1 MSKMSKETY
10 LKGEEKLK
18 AIAIIKTG
26 LGVRL
31 SAREILQQLNK
42 KGIDISERTYR
53 RLKLEIY
60 QSAGSTISEI
70 FRKQIGGTFF
80 DELLSFEE
88 MERRCWELYYDA
100 KNPNEKFRALS
111 QLRLISQDKLK
122 IMKTLPLSL
131 RTETLD
137 YSQLRDDLKEIDKEG
152 ESPTSSS

>member
-1 MSKMSKETY
+1 MSKESY

-18 AIAIIKTG
+18 AITIIKTG
-26 LGVRL
+26 LGVRM
-31 SAREILQQLNK
+31 SPKEILQQLQK
-42 KGIDISERTYR
+42 KGIEISERTYR

-70 FRKQIGGTFF
+70 FRKQVGGTFF

-111 QLRLISQDKLK
+111 QLRLISQDKRN
-122 IMKTLPLSL
+122 IMKTFSMSF
-131 RTETLD
+131 RTEKLD
-137 YSQLRDDLKEIDKEG
+137 YSQLCDDLKDLDKEG
-152 ESPTSSS
+152 DSPTNSS

>member
-1 MSKMSKETY
+1 MSKESY

-18 AIAIIKTG
+18 AITIIKTG
-26 LGVRL
+26 LGVRM
-31 SAREILQQLNK
+31 SPKEILQQLQK
-42 KGIDISERTYR
+42 KGIEISERTYR

-70 FRKQIGGTFF
+70 FRKQVGGTFF

-111 QLRLISQDKLK
+111 QLRLISQDKRN
-122 IMKTLPLSL
+122 IMKTFPMSF
-131 RTETLD
+131 RTEKLD
-137 YSQLRDDLKEIDKEG
+137 YSQLCDDLKDLDKEG
-152 ESPTSSS
+152 DSPTNSS